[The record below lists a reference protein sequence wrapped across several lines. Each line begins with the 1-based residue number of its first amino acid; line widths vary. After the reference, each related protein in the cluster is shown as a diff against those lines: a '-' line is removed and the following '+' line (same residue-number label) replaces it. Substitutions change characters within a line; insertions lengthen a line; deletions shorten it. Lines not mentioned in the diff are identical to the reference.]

1 MLSGSVEGYFP
12 TDGLT
17 LPWAGI
23 FLESLKVEKE
33 FILYIHLFRI
43 FYLLLFQIEIALEG
57 KSLDNY

>member
-33 FILYIHLFRI
+33 FILYIHLFRPLASI
-43 FYLLLFQIEIALEG
+43 LENEKFTTATHG
-57 KSLDNY
+57 RM